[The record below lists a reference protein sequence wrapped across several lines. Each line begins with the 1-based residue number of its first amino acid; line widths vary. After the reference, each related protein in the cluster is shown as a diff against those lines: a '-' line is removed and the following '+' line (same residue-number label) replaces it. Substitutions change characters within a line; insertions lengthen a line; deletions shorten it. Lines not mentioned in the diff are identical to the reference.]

1 MKTQTSRHSP
11 DLEDDVSRSLEQL
24 VVQADTGGGDT
35 LEGSPGEER
44 DVTEESGEKAI
55 VPVLPDTDLHPQPHL
70 ALALPLH
77 RQQVAA
83 EQEGVEDLLPCLVGP
98 EPGQVLCSQ
107 QFPQ

>member
-1 MKTQTSRHSP
+1 MKQTSRHSP
-11 DLEDDVSRSLEQL
+11 DLEDDISSSLEQL
-24 VVQADTGGGDT
+24 VVQAHTGGGDT
-35 LEGSPGEER
+35 LEGSSGEER

-98 EPGQVLCSQ
+98 EPGEGLCSQ